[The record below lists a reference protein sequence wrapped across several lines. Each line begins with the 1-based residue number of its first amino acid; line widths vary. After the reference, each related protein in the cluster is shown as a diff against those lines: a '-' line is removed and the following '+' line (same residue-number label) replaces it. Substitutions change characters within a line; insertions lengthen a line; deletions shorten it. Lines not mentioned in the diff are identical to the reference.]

1 MVAHFLS
8 NLILPLEGNVL
19 EGKCFHFLS
28 IGRSQ
33 LENTLN
39 MGGDGHLPEWNFVG
53 EGEDLSDPSV
63 ESENSFQ
70 AKNIKIRY
78 LTSLLTVHVGLK

>member
-1 MVAHFLS
+1 
-8 NLILPLEGNVL
+8 
-19 EGKCFHFLS
+19 
-28 IGRSQ
+28 
-33 LENTLN
+33 